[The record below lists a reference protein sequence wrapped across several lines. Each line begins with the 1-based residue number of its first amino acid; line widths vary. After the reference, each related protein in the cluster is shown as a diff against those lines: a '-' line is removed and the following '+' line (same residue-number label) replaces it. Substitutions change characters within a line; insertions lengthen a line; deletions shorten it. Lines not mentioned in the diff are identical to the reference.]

1 MREFDYEAYKAYRWD
16 NEIVNFLSQIHEYK
30 GRQVFFLRQ
39 KPVEMDRL
47 IEVARVQSIASS
59 NRIEGIVTTATRLGQ
74 IANEKTAPRNRDEK
88 EIAGYRDVL
97 RTIHENYEYIPL
109 TGNVIL
115 QLHRDLMQYS
125 ETGNGG
131 RYKISQN
138 YLKGIDENGNEE
150 ILFTPVPPYETEP
163 SINAICE
170 QYNAMIADGSVDPLL
185 LIPVFVHD
193 FLCIHPFHDGNG
205 RMSRLLTVLLLYKAG
220 YSVGKYISVE
230 KHIEKTKEAYYAAL
244 QASSAGW
251 HEGAEDVVAFVR
263 YMLGVI
269 LACYRE
275 FESRVEIADDV
286 TVVSEAG
293 GRKRVITIRS
303 KAYDIV
309 KASVDTRLGK
319 FTKRELAEICPSIS
333 DKSVEAALK
342 RLVDEEYVIKHGV
355 GKNTF
360 YARSYRAKLTRAG
373 KNPD

>member
-16 NEIVNFLSQIHEYK
+16 NEIVNYLSQIHEYK
-30 GRQVFFLRQ
+30 GRQEFFLRQ

-59 NRIEGIVTTATRLGQ
+59 NRIEGIVTTATRLRQ

-163 SINAICE
+163 GINAICE

-251 HEGAEDVVAFVR
+251 HEEAEDVVAFVR

-293 GRKRVITIRS
+293 GRKRVIIIRS
-303 KAYDIV
+303 KAYEIV